1 MPTLSVFSLAGPL
14 VYLIDTNVIGEI
26 RKKSRA
32 NAGVIKLFE
41 QIRDGLTPIYLS
53 AVTIG
58 ELRRGV
64 ELIKHRGDIGQ
75 AKLLEN
81 WLDELLYSYSGKILE
96 FDSLVAQVWG
106 RLRVPNPENPIDKQ
120 IAATVLVHNL
130 VVVTRNTA
138 DFAGTGV
145 EALNPFV

>member
-1 MPTLSVFSLAGPL
+1 M
-14 VYLIDTNVIGEI
+14 
-26 RKKSRA
+26 R
-32 NAGVIKLFE
+32 
-41 QIRDGLTPIYLS
+41 
-53 AVTIG
+53 
-58 ELRRGV
+58 
-64 ELIKHRGDIGQ
+64 HRGDVEQ
-75 AKLLEN
+75 AQLLEI

-120 IAATVLVHNL
+120 IAATALVHQL

-145 EALNPFV
+145 EILNPFV